1 LAVYVE
7 GSGRPGSYFI
17 YDAASTSLTAVG
29 NAYPEISPEDVAE
42 VRLVRYRASDGFEVP
57 AFVTLPPGRDPRNLP
72 LVVLPHGGPA
82 SRDIAGFDWVAQALA
97 SRGYV
102 VLQPNF
108 RGSTGH
114 GHAHLTAGY
123 GQWGRRMQTDLS
135 DGVAYLADRGMID
148 PSRVCIFGMSYGG
161 YAALAGVTLQDNI
174 YRCAVSVAGVSDV
187 QDMLEED
194 RRLYGS
200 NSTTMR
206 WQFRYI
212 GLENT
217 NDPSLQEISPLRA
230 AAHGNAPVL
239 LIHGR
244 DDSIVPYRH
253 STRMERAL
261 RDAGRPV
268 ELVQL
273 REEDHGLSREPT
285 RIQALTSAVAFIER
299 HNPPN

>member
-1 LAVYVE
+1 
-7 GSGRPGSYFI
+7 
-17 YDAASTSLTAVG
+17 
-29 NAYPEISPEDVAE
+29 
-42 VRLVRYRASDGFEVP
+42 
-57 AFVTLPPGRDPRNLP
+57 
-72 LVVLPHGGPA
+72 
-82 SRDIAGFDWVAQALA
+82 
-97 SRGYV
+97 
-102 VLQPNF
+102 
-108 RGSTGH
+108 
-114 GHAHLTAGY
+114 
-123 GQWGRRMQTDLS
+123 MQTDLS